1 MRLSREPRGCPT
13 EEEANTILYM
23 NSGPE
28 MIDDRWSRTPLFFH
42 IDCASGAVWHLPFY
56 NDQYPKLRRP
66 SRRNSV
72 SFPEA
77 SIFPRFPRLLWKD
90 STIRRIQKLS
100 DSGGRISG
108 LSTTLTQ
115 RGGIREQPRSRAQGH
130 GRVVFLTFNHDYI
143 IKLNMPD
150 IAAPSISTVVSKRH
164 RKSRLQN
171 QKLQIIRDMT
181 THYRPVRRTSAM

>member
-1 MRLSREPRGCPT
+1 
-13 EEEANTILYM
+13 
-23 NSGPE
+23 
-28 MIDDRWSRTPLFFH
+28 MIDDHAPLSSFTSTARQALCGTSLSIMISTPN
-42 IDCASGAVWHLPFY
+42 CG
-56 NDQYPKLRRP
+56 DQVEEIRFP
-66 SRRNSV
+66 SLQ
-72 SFPEA
+72 A

-143 IKLNMPD
+143 IKLNM
-150 IAAPSISTVVSKRH
+150 T
-164 RKSRLQN
+164 
-171 QKLQIIRDMT
+171 
-181 THYRPVRRTSAM
+181 